1 MPRTGHDDIPIRVI
15 KEGEYFNP
23 RAPYGARHRKE
34 VDGELPRHI
43 SIHVPRTGHDGEG
56 LEEVVSDV
64 LISIHVPRTGHDRED
79 MIHEDVAY
87 CISIHVPRT
96 GHDAALKQA
105 QVRAEISIHV
115 PRTGHDLHCAGNL
128 QSHRNFN
135 PRAPYGARRCL
146 SHAAQLIIL
155 ISIHVPRTGHD
166 RQRVHGV

>member
-1 MPRTGHDDIPIRVI
+1 MYFNPRAPYGARPPVPKFLVTLI
-15 KEGEYFNP
+15 KFQSTCPVRGTTRRSDAAHAVRHFNP

-115 PRTGHDLHCAGNL
+115 PRTGHD
-128 QSHRNFN
+128 
-135 PRAPYGARRCL
+135 
-146 SHAAQLIIL
+146 
-155 ISIHVPRTGHD
+155 
-166 RQRVHGV
+166 